1 MKFTLN
7 GLEVTCTPQEFN
19 ELRGLGTITAERP
32 SVSTQSVADACK
44 AAGIPLEKTECN
56 IDWSK
61 VAIWPPR
68 NEGPGTKFPPV
79 PKGSDGKGVTLDKI
93 APEPD
98 ACKAADKELY
108 YVDGPGFHWDTN
120 KNRLCLRG
128 KKELKDTL
136 PESPDVDD
144 AIALAKDYKPIKDG
158 YVFVYAVADRDK
170 SRVCEYYLKGI
181 LGDTYTTELEY
192 ALQYTDPD
200 MAFGFVDSHPEK
212 NLCVVRVKVPVSE

>member
-1 MKFTLN
+1 MRFTLK
-7 GLEVTCTPQEFN
+7 GIEITCTPAEFN

-61 VAIWPPR
+61 VAMWPPH
-68 NEGPGTKFPPV
+68 NKGPATKFPPV
-79 PKGSDGKGVTLDKI
+79 PKDSNDK
-93 APEPD
+93 P
-98 ACKAADKELY
+98 
-108 YVDGPGFHWDTN
+108 VDI
-120 KNRLCLRG
+120 

-136 PESPDVDD
+136 PESPDGDD
-144 AIALAKDYKPIKDG
+144 AIALVKDYKPIKDG

-170 SRVCEYYLKGI
+170 SRVCEYYLKST
-181 LGDTYTTELEY
+181 LGDTYTTEITY
-192 ALQYTDPD
+192 ALQYKDPD
-200 MAFGFVDSHPEK
+200 MAFGFVASHPEK

>member
-19 ELRGLGTITAERP
+19 ELRGLGTITAECP
-32 SVSTQSVADACK
+32 SVSTQSVVDACK
-44 AAGIPLEKTECN
+44 AAGITLEATLSPNCKVPSDT

-68 NEGPGTKFPPV
+68 NGGPATKCPPV

-93 APEPD
+93 APVPD
-98 ACKAADKELY
+98 TPKP
-108 YVDGPGFHWDTN
+108 VDI
-120 KNRLCLRG
+120 

-136 PESPDVDD
+136 PESPDGDD
-144 AIALAKDYKPIKDG
+144 AIALVKDYKPIKDG

-170 SRVCEYYLKGI
+170 SRVCEYYLKGT
-181 LGDTYTTELEY
+181 LGDTYTTDLPY
-192 ALQYTDPD
+192 ALQYKDPD
-200 MAFGFVDSHPEK
+200 KAFDYVASHPDK

>member
-1 MKFTLN
+1 MRFTLK
-7 GLEVTCTPQEFN
+7 GIEITCTPQEFN
-19 ELRGLGTITAERP
+19 ELRSLGTITAERP

-68 NEGPGTKFPPV
+68 NGGPATTFPPV
-79 PKGSDGKGVTLDKI
+79 HKDSNDK
-93 APEPD
+93 P
-98 ACKAADKELY
+98 
-108 YVDGPGFHWDTN
+108 VDI
-120 KNRLCLRG
+120 

-158 YVFVYAVADRDK
+158 YVYVVVDRRKD
-170 SRVCEYYLKGI
+170 RIFEYYHGYN
-181 LGDTYTTELEY
+181 DAFTTDLAQAVHY
-192 ALQYTDPD
+192 SNPD
-200 MAFGFVDSHPEK
+200 LAFDYVAAHPDK
-212 NLCVVRVKVPVSE
+212 NLCVLRVKVAP

>member
-7 GLEVTCTPQEFN
+7 GLEVTCTPAEFN
-19 ELRGLGTITAERP
+19 ELRGLGTITAECP

-44 AAGIPLEKTECN
+44 DAGIPLEKTECN

-79 PKGSDGKGVTLDKI
+79 PKGSEGKGVTLDKI
-93 APEPD
+93 APDPD
-98 ACKAADKELY
+98 APKP
-108 YVDGPGFHWDTN
+108 VDI
-120 KNRLCLRG
+120 

-136 PESPDVDD
+136 PDSPDKDD
-144 AIALAKDYKPIKDG
+144 IIALKQYLPPTKYG

-170 SRVCEYYLKGI
+170 SRVCEYYHG
-181 LGDTYTTELEY
+181 YNNAFTTDLAQAVHY
-192 ALQYTDPD
+192 SNPD
-200 MAFGFVDSHPEK
+200 LAFDYVAAHPDK

>member
-7 GLEVTCTPQEFN
+7 GLEVTCTPAEFN

-32 SVSTQSVADACK
+32 SVSTQSVA
-44 AAGIPLEKTECN
+44 
-56 IDWSK
+56 
-61 VAIWPPR
+61 
-68 NEGPGTKFPPV
+68 
-79 PKGSDGKGVTLDKI
+79 
-93 APEPD
+93 D

-136 PESPDVDD
+136 FDSPDVDD
-144 AIALAKDYKPIKDG
+144 ALAKDYKPIKDG

-170 SRVCEYYLKGI
+170 SRVCEYYLKST
-181 LGDTYTTELEY
+181 LGETYTTEIAY
-192 ALQYTDPD
+192 ALKYTDPD
-200 MAFGFVDSHPEK
+200 MAFGFVASHPDK
-212 NLCVVRVKVPVSE
+212 NLCVLRVKVAP

>member
-44 AAGIPLEKTECN
+44 ATGIPLEKTECN

-79 PKGSDGKGVTLDKI
+79 PKGSNGKGVTLDKI
-93 APEPD
+93 APNPD
-98 ACKAADKELY
+98 APKPEDVAAQRFIDSPEFQCSL
-108 YVDGPGFHWDTN
+108 DDIG
-120 KNRLCLRG
+120 RLC
-128 KKELKDTL
+128 KSELPK
-136 PESPDVDD
+136 SPDVDD
-144 AIALAKDYKPIKDG
+144 AVALAKDYKPIKDG
-158 YVFVYAVADRDK
+158 YVFVYVVVDRRKDRI
-170 SRVCEYYLKGI
+170 SEYYHGYN
-181 LGDTYTTELEY
+181 DAFTTDLAQAVHY
-192 ALQYTDPD
+192 SNPD
-200 MAFGFVDSHPEK
+200 LAFDYVAAHPES
-212 NLCVVRVKVPVSE
+212 NLCVLRMKVSE

>member
-1 MKFTLN
+1 MRFTLK
-7 GLEVTCTPQEFN
+7 GIEITCTPAEFN
-19 ELRGLGTITAERP
+19 ELRSLGTITAECP

-79 PKGSDGKGVTLDKI
+79 PKGSDEKGVTLDKI
-93 APEPD
+93 APNPD
-98 ACKAADKELY
+98 TPKP
-108 YVDGPGFHWDTN
+108 VDI
-120 KNRLCLRG
+120 

-136 PESPDVDD
+136 PESLDVDD
-144 AIALAKDYKPIKDG
+144 SIALAKDYKPIKDG

-170 SRVCEYYLKGI
+170 SRICEYYHGYN
-181 LGDTYTTELEY
+181 DAFT
-192 ALQYTDPD
+192 PD
-200 MAFGFVDSHPEK
+200 VAQAVHYSNPDLAFDYVASHPEK